1 MKWNSI
7 RTKIAGALGIA
18 FLAGVVV
25 LLVAFGRLFNE
36 EANALAQDAVRGA
49 QRQFAILENRQISKL
64 TTLSSAVIANA
75 QIREALA
82 AKDRKRLLE
91 ITTPLFEEL
100 KKEGVTNWLFHEPED
115 HGVVFLR
122 LHNPGKFGD
131 RLNRFMYDQ
140 AVRTHQIVTGKELAK
155 AGFAVR
161 IMRPVFGASN
171 QVIGYLE
178 LGEELGRFLRDMKTQ
193 SGDDY
198 GLVLKKDLLDRNA
211 WAETASLF
219 KRRDNWDDDPSVVV
233 IDKTT
238 TGDQI
243 LSFAG
248 VVASLP
254 DEGMAIERIQKGGR
268 TFVRGIFP
276 VTDAANRKVGGM
288 FVLRDITANYAR
300 LGYIRNVLTAV
311 IIGAMA
317 VCSLV
322 LMLMLSRM
330 VFRRLDNIVRV
341 ATRVVGGDFETR
353 IEASSTDEIGQFEKL
368 FEQFREVFVNLL
380 HEVQALHPR

>member
-115 HGVVFLR
+115 RGVVFLR

-131 RLNRFMYDQ
+131 KLNRFMYDQ